1 MRLTVGPLPPAV
13 YWRRRAIVLAVT
25 VVIVFL
31 IVQSCSGGSGNG
43 GEIDTAATPNPDP
56 TPTVTIKRPQVGGSA
71 PASSAPAP
79 PPSLVP
85 TSAAAAPPPSPTG
98 PPAPAVDKGTCTD
111 AEIGVVPVPGA
122 AKAARGQ
129 TIVIRLRIKNIS
141 TRTCSRDVGA
151 SVQELY
157 IKRGANTVWSS
168 DTCAGAKG
176 VDVQPFTPG
185 FEHEYSVSW
194 NGRDV
199 TRCNNAEAGGPVPA
213 AGDYQVFARVGTKI
227 SAPVKL
233 TLS

>member
-13 YWRRRAIVLAVT
+13 YWRRRAIVLAVA

-43 GEIDTAATPNPDP
+43 GEIDTAATQDP
-56 TPTVTIKRPQVGGSA
+56 ATTPTVTIKRPQTG
-71 PASSAPAP
+71 AP
-79 PPSLVP
+79 PTTAAAKPSLVP
-85 TSAAAAPPPSPTG
+85 TSAAAVPPSPTG
-98 PPAPAVDKGTCTD
+98 APVVPPPDKGTCTD
-111 AEIGVVPVPGA
+111 AEVAVTPVPGA
-122 AKAARGQ
+122 AKAPRGQ

-176 VDVQPFTPG
+176 VDVQSFTPA
-185 FEHEYSVSW
+185 FEREYSVSW
-194 NGRDV
+194 NGRDT

-233 TLS
+233 TLT